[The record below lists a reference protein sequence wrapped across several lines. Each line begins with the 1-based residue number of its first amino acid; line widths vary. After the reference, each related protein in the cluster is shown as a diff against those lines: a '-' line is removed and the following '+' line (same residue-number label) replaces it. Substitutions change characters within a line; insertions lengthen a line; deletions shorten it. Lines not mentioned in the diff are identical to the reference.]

1 MAQLRT
7 DPNVDGVDEIYA
19 RLVAMHEGQTL
30 ADSLNLAMRL
40 NLILINQVGD
50 RDAIEQAIALASG
63 ATSPPLKGES
73 P

>member
-1 MAQLRT
+1 
-7 DPNVDGVDEIYA
+7 
-19 RLVAMHEGQTL
+19 MHEGRTL